1 MTVIIAGP
9 VYVDPA
15 DRDRLVE
22 GLRVVVE
29 RARQHPGCLDVSV
42 SPDSLDAGRV
52 NLFECWESQ
61 EILDAW
67 RKKAPRPT
75 TRVPFKSGDVRKH
88 VVSRTGDPFE

>member
-29 RARQHPGCLDVSV
+29 RARQHPGCRDLSV

-61 EILDAW
+61 EKRGTGTGCRW
-67 RKKAPRPT
+67 PS
-75 TRVPFKSGDVRKH
+75 VPAHGGLL
-88 VVSRTGDPFE
+88 VVSVRRA